1 MNTDN
6 SIKLINLIRQEAN
19 NFLLKE
25 LKKIGLENIAPSH
38 GDIFFVLFK
47 NNELT
52 MTEIANKINR
62 DRSTVTTLVRKLMKL
77 GYLDEKENPEDRRS
91 SIIFLTKK
99 GQGLKDDFDRI
110 SKKLYQMEYQGI
122 KEEEKELFL
131 KLLNKIYSNF
141 K

>member
-1 MNTDN
+1 MNIDN
-6 SIKLINLIRQEAN
+6 SIKLINMIRQEAN

-47 NNELT
+47 HSELT

-62 DRSTVTTLVRKLMKL
+62 DRSTVTTLVKKLMKL
-77 GYLDEKENPEDRRS
+77 GYLTEKTNPEDRRS
-91 SIIFLTKK
+91 SIIFLTQK
-99 GQGLKDDFDRI
+99 GKGLKDDFKEI
-110 SKKLYQMEYQGI
+110 SKKLYQIEYEGI
-122 KEEEKELFL
+122 TKEEKELFL
-131 KLLNKIYSNF
+131 KLLNKIYSNL